1 VSSRLTLG
9 GGFGWLSAEHG
20 LSVDNVVQASIV
32 IADGSMLTANSTENT
47 DLFWAIRGAG
57 SNFGVCTELVVKL
70 HEQRPTVYSGF
81 LTYLASLIGDVAELT
96 EAWWKADHSPKEGMI
111 QMLNKGTAP
120 DYKDS
125 LQVIHFYN
133 GSEVEGREKYKAFL
147 DLGPEDATCE
157 MPYHVLNSIEN
168 EGAKSGLQVC
178 MIGISQLQYSA
189 SVVKE
194 AYASIFKTSS
204 PDLRVYMNFELFPQ
218 DKICE
223 VAPDACAFNLRSRA
237 YNVIALADWD
247 GSSELL
253 DKKANEHCSML
264 VDIVTSKE
272 PNPKDAKERIYG
284 NYVGKEVCST
294 ERGKKIFGDNYPRLQ
309 KIKKKYDPDVVFSK
323 WFPINPVT

>member
-1 VSSRLTLG
+1 MVS
-9 GGFGWLSAEHG
+9 
-20 LSVDNVVQASIV
+20 I
-32 IADGSMLTANSTENT
+32 
-47 DLFWAIRGAG
+47 
-57 SNFGVCTELVVKL
+57 K
-70 HEQRPTVYSGF
+70 
-81 LTYLASLIGDVAELT
+81 
-96 EAWWKADHSPKEGMI
+96 
-111 QMLNKGTAP
+111 
-120 DYKDS
+120 
-125 LQVIHFYN
+125 
-133 GSEVEGREKYKAFL
+133 
-147 DLGPEDATCE
+147 
-157 MPYHVLNSIEN
+157 N

-247 GSSELL
+247 GSLELL
-253 DKKANEHCSML
+253 DKKANEHCSVL

-272 PNPKDAKERIYG
+272 PNPKDAKERVYG